1 MSVFC
6 CFTEGTRSGAQH
18 HAGIGEDDDPPED
31 ADGDHDGGDA
41 CRQTCR
47 CAVHPH
53 DRHTGARS
61 FARHQSHRGVPGGF
75 RYIRQVWAAV
85 MEALPVSDPLSSS
98 TGNAGKREEMQEL
111 PRHAHQ
117 AGIPQL
123 ALAGYLEERES
134 PGAGPA
140 RK

>member
-1 MSVFC
+1 
-6 CFTEGTRSGAQH
+6 
-18 HAGIGEDDDPPED
+18 
-31 ADGDHDGGDA
+31 
-41 CRQTCR
+41 
-47 CAVHPH
+47 
-53 DRHTGARS
+53 
-61 FARHQSHRGVPGGF
+61 
-75 RYIRQVWAAV
+75 